1 MEITVLVTLMLAVF
15 ATNLGCFARNTRQ
28 AILFLSVQATA
39 IGFMELIHCLAN
51 LLIGLHLEALIAFSV
66 TFAEWFSCAV
76 VIPLIIY
83 WGMTKTENV
92 FDGPIIGVRRTVVI
106 VIATAILYMIVYANL
121 FYSFPARLDVLPFSM
136 LMFSLSVFL
145 MVSRNDPLKI
155 LVGLSMAENALYP
168 LFSGSPL
175 VLIPFIL
182 VLMIFVTAVGVYIT
196 IEAYRDYGTM
206 SISGWRWKD

>member
-1 MEITVLVTLMLAVF
+1 MGIAVFIALIMAVF
-15 ATNLGCFARNTRQ
+15 ATALACFARNTRQ
-28 AILFLSVQATA
+28 SIIFLSIQAMA
-39 IGFMELIHCLAN
+39 IGSVELMNCLVN
-51 LLIGLHLEALIAFSV
+51 LLVGLHLEALIDFSV
-66 TFAEWFSCAV
+66 TFAEWFSCAA

-92 FDGPIIGVRRTVVI
+92 SDGPIIGVRRTVVI
-106 VIATAILYMIVYANL
+106 VIATAILYMIVYANP

-182 VLMIFVTAVGVYIT
+182 VLMIFVTAVGVYIA
-196 IEAYRDYGTM
+196 IEAYRDYGTL